1 MCGECS
7 ICLNSVR
14 YTRQSKQ
21 LKCGHLYHATCIDN
35 WLATGGNTCPT
46 CRSLVNKP
54 AFKMVINIENTST
67 HRVSTT
73 EVTDNSIIECLLSRL
88 NIEQDASSEITFDA
102 DNLEELYQIISDFG
116 INIDPL
122 VLDTE

>member
-1 MCGECS
+1 
-7 ICLNSVR
+7 
-14 YTRQSKQ
+14 
-21 LKCGHLYHATCIDN
+21 
-35 WLATGGNTCPT
+35 
-46 CRSLVNKP
+46 
-54 AFKMVINIENTST
+54 MVINIENTST

-116 INIDPL
+116 ILRRIDVDAL
-122 VLDTE
+122 ILDTE